1 MVTLTTVEKALKELY
16 LGAIIN
22 QLNTE
27 TDPFITRI
35 KRTSERITGNNGII
49 RAAQIGVNGG
59 FGAGTE
65 TGTLPTPGENIYKN
79 LRGTT
84 KNLFGVISIS
94 DKSLKSIKGNDKGA
108 FGDLVERE
116 INGMMETAKWHFA
129 RQVSG
134 SSKGVLATCK
144 AGSGASNVIGV
155 DDRRLLIE
163 GITIDILTSSGT
175 PVADKRRILNINRKT
190 DEITISG
197 APVTVSAGN
206 IITAQGSYG
215 LELTGLGDLF
225 DLTMTELYGNKRAEN
240 DWLNPFVDDAA
251 GEISDVLL
259 HETITQQEDAYN
271 VNLSYIR
278 AGNKAYQSYMKYLQ
292 AKTRIVNTT
301 KLEGGALSLEFNGR
315 NIVRDR
321 FMIPDAMDFLDPTKF
336 YLDQVSEWDWI
347 SGPVGGIFVQQGN
360 TATYN
365 ATLVKYADL
374 TCVTPGGM
382 ARLKGITDPDI

>member
-35 KRTSERITGNNGII
+35 KRTSERITGNNGIV
-49 RAAQIGVNGG
+49 RAAQIGINGG

-65 TGTLPTPGENIYKN
+65 TGTLPTAGENIYKK
-79 LRGTT
+79 LYGTT
-84 KNLFGVISIS
+84 KNLYGTISIS
-94 DKSLKSIKGNDKGA
+94 DKSLRSIKGNDKGA

-134 SSKGVLATCK
+134 SSKGILATCK
-144 AGSGASNVIGV
+144 AATSSNTIQVE
-155 DDRRLLIE
+155 DRRLLIE
-163 GITIDILTSSGT
+163 GITIDILTSDGAE
-175 PVADKRRILNINRKT
+175 VAAKRRIKNINRST
-190 DEITISG
+190 GEITIDG
-197 APVTVSAGN
+197 AAVTVSDGYL
-206 IITAQGSYG
+206 ITAQGSYG

-225 DLTMTELYGNKRAEN
+225 DLTLTDLYGNKRSEN
-240 DWLNPFVDDAA
+240 DWLNPFVDAAA
-251 GEISDVLL
+251 GEISDILL
-259 HETITQQEDAYN
+259 HSTITDQEDAYN
-271 VNLSYIR
+271 VELSYIR
-278 AGNKAYQSYMKYLQ
+278 AGNKAYENYMKYLQ
-292 AKTRIVNTT
+292 AKTRIINTT
-301 KLEGGALSLEFNGR
+301 KLEGGAISLEFNGR
-315 NIVRDR
+315 NIVRDK
-321 FMIPDAMDFLDPTKF
+321 FMLPDAMDFLDPSKF
-336 YLDQVSEWDWI
+336 YLDQVGEWDWI
-347 SGPVGGIFVQQGN
+347 NGPVGGIFVQQGN

-382 ARLKGITDPDI
+382 ARLKGITDPTT

>member
-22 QLNTE
+22 QLNTQ

-35 KRTSERITGNNGII
+35 KRTSERITGNTGIV
-49 RAAQIGVNGG
+49 RAAQIGINGG

-65 TGTLPTPGENIYKN
+65 TGQLPSPGENIYKK
-79 LRGTT
+79 LYGTT

-94 DKSLKSIKGNDKGA
+94 DKSLRSIHGNDKGA

-116 INGMMETAKWHFA
+116 IDGMMETAKWHFA

-134 SSKGVLATCK
+134 SSKGILAKCK
-144 AGSGASNVIGV
+144 ASTGTKIQV

-163 GITIDILTSSGT
+163 GITIDILDASGS
-175 PVADKRRILNINRKT
+175 PIAQKRRIKNINRAT
-190 DEITISG
+190 DEITIDG
-197 APVTVSAGN
+197 ASVTVGEGAL
-206 IITAQGSYG
+206 ITAQGSYN

-225 DLTMTELYGNKRAEN
+225 DLNLTQLYGNSREEN
-240 DWLNPFVDDAA
+240 DWLNPHVASG

-259 HETITQQEDAYN
+259 HSTITDQEDAYN
-271 VNLSYIR
+271 VQLDYIR

-301 KLEGGALSLEFNGR
+301 KLEGGAISLEFNGR
-315 NIVRDR
+315 NIVRDK
-321 FMIPDAMDFLDPTKF
+321 FMVPDAMDFLDPSKF
-336 YLDQVSEWDWI
+336 YLDQVGEWDWI
-347 SGPVGGIFVQQGN
+347 KGPVGGIFVQQGN

-365 ATLVKYADL
+365 ASLVKYADL

-382 ARLKGITDPDI
+382 ARLTGITDPVT